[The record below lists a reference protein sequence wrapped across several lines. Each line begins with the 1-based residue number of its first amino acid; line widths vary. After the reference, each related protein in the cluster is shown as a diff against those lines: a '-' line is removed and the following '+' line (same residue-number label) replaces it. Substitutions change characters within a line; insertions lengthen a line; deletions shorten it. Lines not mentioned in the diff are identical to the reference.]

1 MFGGVIA
8 FGAATVVFGLSH
20 QFLVSL
26 LALMVLGASDTISV
40 VVRLSLVQLRTP
52 DEMLGRVSAVNSL
65 FIGTSNQLGEF
76 ESGVSAGW
84 WGARPAVLVG
94 GVATIAVA
102 LLWMRF
108 FPELR
113 RTRSL
118 EREEELAPSH

>member
-1 MFGGVIA
+1 
-8 FGAATVVFGLSH
+8 
-20 QFLVSL
+20 
-26 LALMVLGASDTISV
+26 
-40 VVRLSLVQLRTP
+40 
-52 DEMLGRVSAVNSL
+52 
-65 FIGTSNQLGEF
+65 
-76 ESGVSAGW
+76 
-84 WGARPAVLVG
+84 VLVG